1 MCGITGFIGFKE
13 EGLIERML
21 SVTRHRGPD
30 ASDYWIDQE
39 FPISLGHNRLSI
51 LDLSDRGKQPMWDD
65 TGRYCITYNGE
76 IYNYQVLKKSL
87 ESKGYRFCSSTDTEV
102 LLNLF
107 REKGPS
113 CLQDLNGIW
122 AFALW
127 DVEEQKLFLSRD
139 PLGVKPLYY
148 AFVNGKVIFA
158 SEIKS
163 LLCWSGLPREV
174 DPAAVYET
182 LTYLWTPGPRTIFK
196 YVRKLLPGHML
207 TIQPGGEPKIYD
219 VIQIRPDLPLD
230 NLDERSVD
238 QVIQAQLYQSVQ
250 SQLVSDVPVG
260 AFLSGGLDSSAVVAM
275 AERNGHRISH
285 CYTINYAGG
294 RSWEGMV
301 NDLQYARKVAHQLG
315 VECLEIPLES
325 SILKRTREM
334 IWHLDEPQAD
344 LAPLNV
350 LLIAEAARANGDYV
364 LLSGAGGDD
373 IFSGYRRH
381 VAFNIE
387 SWWDWIPLPMR
398 KGLRVASGGLH
409 ASHPFSRRLKRL
421 LLYADRSREE
431 RMIRY
436 FTWAPEQTVLRLFQG
451 DWQAHLWEHD
461 PLAVMSESLN
471 RYTKGWESLNKMLFL
486 DTRFFLA
493 DHNLNY
499 TDKMG
504 MARGVEIRVPLVDLD
519 LVKLAFRIPGR
530 LKQKGLTGKYIFKRA
545 MEPFLPADVIYRP
558 KTGFVAPVREWMLG
572 PLNEQI
578 RTVLSREAL
587 NRRGWFSYR
596 AIEGLFDELKRGRE
610 DLHYLLLAVYML
622 EEWARLFIDGEK
634 P

>member
-1 MCGITGFIGFKE
+1 MCGIAGYLGFRE
-13 EGLIERML
+13 DRLIEGML
-21 SVTRHRGPD
+21 GVTHHRGPD
-30 ASDYWIDQE
+30 ASDSWVDQE
-39 FPISLGHNRLSI
+39 YPISLGHNRLSI
-51 LDLSDRGKQPMWDD
+51 LDLSERGKQPMSDD

-76 IYNYQVLKKSL
+76 IYNYRVLRKSL
-87 ESKGYRFCSSTDTEV
+87 ESRGVRFRSSTDTEV

-107 REKGPS
+107 REKGPL
-113 CLQDLNGIW
+113 CLHDLNGIW

-127 DVEEQKLFLSRD
+127 DKKERKLFLARD

-148 AFVNGKVIFA
+148 TFVNGKLLFA

-163 LLCWSGLPREV
+163 LLCWSGLPREI

-207 TIQPGGEPKIYD
+207 TIELGDEPKICD
-219 VIQIRPDLPLD
+219 LIQIKSDSSLESLG
-230 NLDERSVD
+230 ERSIV
-238 QVIQAQLYQSVQ
+238 QVLQEQLFQSVQ

-275 AERNGHRISH
+275 AERDGHRISN
-285 CYTINYAGG
+285 CYTIDYAGG
-294 RSWEGMV
+294 RNWEGMV
-301 NDLQYARKVAHQLG
+301 NDLQYARKVAHRLG
-315 VECLEIPLES
+315 VKCLEIPLES
-325 SILKRTREM
+325 SILKRTKEM

-381 VAFNIE
+381 VALNIE
-387 SWWDWIPLPMR
+387 SWWDWMPLSMR
-398 KGLRVASGGLH
+398 KALRITSDRLH
-409 ASHPFSRRLKRL
+409 SSHPFSRRVKRL
-421 LLYADRSREE
+421 LLYADRSSEE
-431 RMIRY
+431 RLIRY
-436 FTWAPEQTVLRLFQG
+436 FTWAPEQTVLNLFQD
-451 DWQAHLWEHD
+451 DWQSLLRNHD
-461 PLAVMSESLN
+461 PLSVMSGSLN
-471 RYTKGWESLNKMLFL
+471 RYTKDWEALNKMLFL
-486 DTRFFLA
+486 DTRYFLA

-504 MARGVEIRVPLVDLD
+504 MACGVEIRVPLIDPD

-530 LKQKGLTGKYIFKRA
+530 LKQKGMTGKYIFKRA
-545 MEPFLPADVIYRP
+545 MEPYLPSDVIYRP

-578 RTVLSREAL
+578 RSVLSRESL
-587 NRRGWFSYR
+587 DRRGWFSHR
-596 AIEGLFDELKRGRE
+596 AIEDLFDELKRGRE
-610 DLHYLLLAVYML
+610 DRHYLLLAVYML